1 MTVVFPEA
9 VKQQGNTSV
18 VFVQTLANPASPG
31 LAAGINAASSV
42 NVSCFLYTGGQITQT
57 QNRGAAPRR
66 LCTVEELQ
74 QFGSRT
80 TEVTDIQYV
89 YDPQADDTDPANEAY
104 SALLDGTE
112 WFMVQ
117 RKGLSATTVPYAAG
131 QRVSV
136 TRVRLSAQNEGV
148 TGDGEFDEYSI
159 TQGVIALSPPV
170 QGVVAA

>member
-9 VKQQGNTSV
+9 TKQQGNTSV
-18 VFVQTLANPASPG
+18 LFVADLEDPTAPSLASEIGAATTL
-31 LAAGINAASSV
+31 

-66 LCTVEELQ
+66 LCTTEELQ

-89 YDPQADDTDPANEAY
+89 YDPQGDDADPANAAY
-104 SALLDGTE
+104 AALLDGTE
-112 WFMVQ
+112 WYMVQ
-117 RKGLSATTVPYAAG
+117 RKGLSAVDAPYLAT

-148 TGDGEFDEYSI
+148 TGDGEFDEFSI

-170 QGVVAA
+170 KGVVAA